1 MRLNIINLSKITGL
15 EIYKNKYCYYK
26 FKLGRIYKDRNDSSD
41 NFYIDDTN
49 ECLYEK
55 AKKIMSNQREGN
67 EIIALVKTTEQQ
79 KEILDLELIN
89 HERLQELVPGF
100 DNVESKNNY
109 EINKNEIGCHVE
121 KIYKKFKEQNDNTF
135 QESLIDDEI
144 NNYNYLSL
152 ILWIMYLIEMKY
164 KEDIII
170 DSLKQK
176 YYELYGIEYDPVQEI
191 EEEKENQQE
200 PGIAR

>member
-109 EINKNEIGCHVE
+109 EIKENEIGSHVE

-135 QESLIDDEI
+135 QESLIDD
-144 NNYNYLSL
+144 YNLRL
-152 ILWIMYLIEMKY
+152 ILWIIYLIEMKY
-164 KEDIII
+164 KEDFI
-170 DSLKQK
+170 LYFLNKK
-176 YYELYGIEYDPVQEI
+176 YYILYEIEYEQVQEI
-191 EEEKENQQE
+191 EEEKENRQKE
-200 PGIAR
+200 YVRE